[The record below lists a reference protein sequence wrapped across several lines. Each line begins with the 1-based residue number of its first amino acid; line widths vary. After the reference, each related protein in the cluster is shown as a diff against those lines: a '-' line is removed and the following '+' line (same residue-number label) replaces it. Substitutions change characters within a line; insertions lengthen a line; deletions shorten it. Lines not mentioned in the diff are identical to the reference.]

1 MINELTTKINSF
13 DKHVR
18 MDDTVIMVNI
28 YAGGQVRVFFCS
40 LTKRFLSTQTRLG
53 ILRGFNFT
61 A

>member
-40 LTKRFLSTQTRLG
+40 LTKRAWVFYVVL
-53 ILRGFNFT
+53 ILRRN
-61 A
+61 